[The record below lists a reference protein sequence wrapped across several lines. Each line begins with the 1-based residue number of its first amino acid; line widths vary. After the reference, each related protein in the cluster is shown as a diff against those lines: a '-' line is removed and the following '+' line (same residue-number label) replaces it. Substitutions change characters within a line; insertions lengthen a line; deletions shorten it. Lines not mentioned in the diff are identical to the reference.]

1 MEFNATFIVSAV
13 SFVVF
18 TLIMNKILYQP
29 VSDIIAKRKEYID
42 NNSAVTKENLDNA
55 RAIVEAKDK
64 EILVSKTEAKNTLM
78 SAVENANH
86 EKANKEVQLKEE
98 MNNKVSEQKVVLN
111 DEKQKTTMEM
121 KANIDDISDSI
132 LSKLSIVFYHFF

>member
-132 LSKLSIVFYHFF
+132 LSKLIGGEG

>member
-64 EILVSKTEAKNTLM
+64 EIWVSKTEAKNTLM

-132 LSKLSIVFYHFF
+132 LSKLIGGEG

>member
-29 VSDIIAKRKEYID
+29 VSDVIAKREEYID

-132 LSKLSIVFYHFF
+132 LSKLIGGEG